1 MIKATKK
8 WLIIKISSGLLIPF
22 MIWFIINFVSLFGAN
37 NSQLIEYLS
46 LSSTKIIFSIFIL
59 LAFIFYSLT
68 LSEVFEDYI
77 GNFKL
82 KNAANSL
89 LVLFSII
96 STLLLIILLIRI

>member
-8 WLIIKISSGLLIPF
+8 WLTIKISSGLLIPF

>member
-8 WLIIKISSGLLIPF
+8 WLTIKISSGLLIPF

-37 NSQLIEYLS
+37 HSQLIEYLS

-96 STLLLIILLIRI
+96 STLLLIILLIKI

>member
-8 WLIIKISSGLLIPF
+8 WLTIKISSGLLIPF

-96 STLLLIILLIRI
+96 STLLLIILLIKI